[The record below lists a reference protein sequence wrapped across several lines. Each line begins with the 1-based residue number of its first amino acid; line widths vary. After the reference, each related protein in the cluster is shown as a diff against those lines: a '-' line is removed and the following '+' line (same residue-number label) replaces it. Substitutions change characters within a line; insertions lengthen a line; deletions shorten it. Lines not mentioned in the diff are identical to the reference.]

1 MIISTILQ
9 VTPNVDLKLLVL
21 AVFAL
26 LEVAVRLTPSERD
39 NSVVNKIVKF
49 GTILLDTIIPNKKK
63 QGGRFNIF
71 KK

>member
-9 VTPNVDLKLLVL
+9 VTPNVDFKLLVL

-26 LEVAVRLTPSERD
+26 LEVVVRLTPSERD

-49 GTILLDTIIPNKKK
+49 GTILLDTLIPNKKK
-63 QGGRFNIF
+63 SGGRFNF
-71 KK
+71 LKR

>member
-49 GTILLDTIIPNKKK
+49 GTILLDTFIPNKKK